1 MTAKAEDLKEFNLI
15 VTGVG
20 GQGSVLASHIVAEAA
35 VKRGFRVRVGE
46 TFGAA
51 QRGGKVHSHVRIG
64 DDVYGPL
71 CPSRSLDVLLGL
83 EPNETLRLALKYA
96 NMETLIITNT
106 RPVPS
111 MDANIGADAYPG
123 VSLLIEALG
132 RLSGRVVSFDATELA
147 VKAGNERTM
156 NVVLLGALA
165 ASGRLPLGTESL
177 REAVMGRVPPRT
189 VEVNEA
195 AFNLGY
201 DQL

>member
-1 MTAKAEDLKEFNLI
+1 MVANVKDLKEFNLI

-64 DDVYGPL
+64 DMVYGPL

-83 EPNETLRLALKYA
+83 EPNEALRLALKYA
-96 NMETLIITNT
+96 NEETLIITNT

-111 MDANIGADAYPG
+111 MDANIGADAYPD

-147 VKAGNERTM
+147 MEAGNGRTM

-165 ASGRLPLGTESL
+165 ASGRLPFETESL

-189 VEVNEA
+189 VKVNET

-201 DQL
+201 DRL